1 MADEVIT
8 STQPDSIGNLL
19 GDIGSLDH
27 HSNSFQA
34 APLQPQP
41 SAPQPMSSAPN
52 ASKSLVDDFDPHI
65 TTTSASSNPAN
76 PTNNSAAPNSSSS
89 FTPGELTS
97 NNPTLISDDDDDD
110 YKENHQH
117 HHEEGNTYHPDDD
130 DDDDG
135 YDDHE
140 EELEEINY
148 QKNGAPYQDNPAFSD
163 SDSTSEF
170 HHHTE
175 AVREPSP
182 YSAPPVQSSA
192 NDKIGGYDSDEHM
205 YDEDVEEE
213 IKEDARLSEEEYEH
227 PHLVDHHQAN
237 EANEEEE
244 DDDDIESLTEDNVVV
259 LDDEEG
265 DHDDD
270 QFVYSAS
277 AAAAATTSAIPATET
292 PEILETPSKSFETES
307 STQPSS
313 LLSSEIPS
321 PFSSSAVQIGADVEA
336 EAEEASSAFD
346 LAEDPSPALSTTT
359 TNTNYAPPSPSAPPA
374 AATFSSSPSDDA
386 TSAVIP
392 QLMGDDDAAS
402 GFAGAVTG
410 GRVSPAAAAT
420 EMMKTMD
427 NYDNDDHLQMSS
439 APTLSPTSLS
449 SSPPLA
455 PQPSAPPQPVEA
467 DPFHPPIVTSSTPQ
481 QASSTLY
488 NSHSTR
494 ENRISSEPESFT
506 AEPNVVQTSPKFT
519 DRPNEVQ
526 HEPTLEGPWLKNIDP
541 KEDAEPE
548 VTLRDIP
555 GLSTI
560 LDLIYWR
567 DVKKTGVVF
576 GSMLFILLSLAIFS
590 VLSVIA
596 YLSLAILSVT
606 LSFRVYKNIMQ
617 AVQKSGE
624 GHPFKEYLEWDI
636 ELNDA
641 KTQKVVKLVMKHFN
655 ATVRELRRLFLV
667 EDLVD
672 SIKFGLLLWVLT
684 YIGSWFNGMT
694 LIINSVVIVFTLP
707 KIYETYKVQIDNY
720 LAMARSQFNKILQQV
735 QSKLPFLKKKAKAQ

>member
-1 MADEVIT
+1 MTTTAALLLPRLTPTVVLILPLTLTAAVDVRTQQIASSSLSSSVNHLFLT
-8 STQPDSIGNLL
+8 SQTS
-19 GDIGSLDH
+19 GSYSRATDGFFTAC
-27 HSNSFQA
+27 SE
-34 APLQPQP
+34 PLQPQP
-41 SAPQPMSSAPN
+41 SAPQPMSSPPN

-89 FTPGELTS
+89 FTP
-97 NNPTLISDDDDDD
+97 
-110 YKENHQH
+110 
-117 HHEEGNTYHPDDD
+117 
-130 DDDDG
+130 
-135 YDDHE
+135 
-140 EELEEINY
+140 
-148 QKNGAPYQDNPAFSD
+148 
-163 SDSTSEF
+163 
-170 HHHTE
+170 

-182 YSAPPVQSSA
+182 YSAPPVQSNA

-213 IKEDARLSEEEYEH
+213 IKEDAKLSEEEYEH

-237 EANEEEE
+237 EANEEED

-359 TNTNYAPPSPSAPPA
+359 TTNYAPPSPSAPPA

-392 QLMGDDDAAS
+392 QLIGDDDAAS

-439 APTLSPTSLS
+439 APPLSPTSLS

-467 DPFHPPIVTSSTPQ
+467 DHFHPPIVTSSTPQ

-526 HEPTLEGPWLKNIDP
+526 HEPTLEGR
-541 KEDAEPE
+541 
-548 VTLRDIP
+548 T
-555 GLSTI
+555 
-560 LDLIYWR
+560 
-567 DVKKTGVVF
+567 
-576 GSMLFILLSLAIFS
+576 
-590 VLSVIA
+590 
-596 YLSLAILSVT
+596 
-606 LSFRVYKNIMQ
+606 
-617 AVQKSGE
+617 
-624 GHPFKEYLEWDI
+624 
-636 ELNDA
+636 
-641 KTQKVVKLVMKHFN
+641 
-655 ATVRELRRLFLV
+655 
-667 EDLVD
+667 
-672 SIKFGLLLWVLT
+672 
-684 YIGSWFNGMT
+684 
-694 LIINSVVIVFTLP
+694 
-707 KIYETYKVQIDNY
+707 
-720 LAMARSQFNKILQQV
+720 
-735 QSKLPFLKKKAKAQ
+735 

>member
-19 GDIGSLDH
+19 GDDIGSLDH
-27 HSNSFQA
+27 HYSSNPFQA
-34 APLQPQP
+34 EPLQPQP
-41 SAPQPMSSAPN
+41 SAPQPMSSPPN

-89 FTPGELTS
+89 FTPG
-97 NNPTLISDDDDDD
+97 
-110 YKENHQH
+110 
-117 HHEEGNTYHPDDD
+117 
-130 DDDDG
+130 
-135 YDDHE
+135 
-140 EELEEINY
+140 
-148 QKNGAPYQDNPAFSD
+148 
-163 SDSTSEF
+163 
-170 HHHTE
+170 
-175 AVREPSP
+175 
-182 YSAPPVQSSA
+182 
-192 NDKIGGYDSDEHM
+192 
-205 YDEDVEEE
+205 
-213 IKEDARLSEEEYEH
+213 
-227 PHLVDHHQAN
+227 
-237 EANEEEE
+237 
-244 DDDDIESLTEDNVVV
+244 
-259 LDDEEG
+259 
-265 DHDDD
+265 
-270 QFVYSAS
+270 
-277 AAAAATTSAIPATET
+277 
-292 PEILETPSKSFETES
+292 
-307 STQPSS
+307 
-313 LLSSEIPS
+313 
-321 PFSSSAVQIGADVEA
+321 
-336 EAEEASSAFD
+336 
-346 LAEDPSPALSTTT
+346 
-359 TNTNYAPPSPSAPPA
+359 
-374 AATFSSSPSDDA
+374 
-386 TSAVIP
+386 
-392 QLMGDDDAAS
+392 
-402 GFAGAVTG
+402 
-410 GRVSPAAAAT
+410 
-420 EMMKTMD
+420 
-427 NYDNDDHLQMSS
+427 
-439 APTLSPTSLS
+439 
-449 SSPPLA
+449 
-455 PQPSAPPQPVEA
+455 
-467 DPFHPPIVTSSTPQ
+467 
-481 QASSTLY
+481 
-488 NSHSTR
+488 
-494 ENRISSEPESFT
+494 
-506 AEPNVVQTSPKFT
+506 
-519 DRPNEVQ
+519 
-526 HEPTLEGPWLKNIDP
+526 PWLKNIDP
-541 KEDAEPE
+541 K
-548 VTLRDIP
+548 V
-555 GLSTI
+555 